1 MTPAHC
7 AIKQPQWI
15 NLGFSKAPVSDQW
28 HLFSFE
34 PRILIGVIMR
44 LYLCEKPSQGKD
56 IAAVLGAKTR
66 GDGCIKGNGV
76 AVTWGIG
83 HLLETAPP
91 DAYGEHLKNWS
102 LDTLPILPAE
112 WKVLVK
118 PKTASQF
125 KIVKQLLKQATELV
139 IATDA
144 DREGEMI
151 ARELIEYC
159 GYRGPIQRLWLSALN
174 EASIR
179 QALNTVK
186 QGSETYPLYLSALAR
201 SRADWLIGMNFS
213 RLFTLLGRQAGYT
226 GVLSVGRVQTPTLR
240 LVVDRDREI
249 SNFIP
254 KPFWSVEVQLWTA
267 GQSFVAKWVADE
279 YVVDEEGRCLDQA
292 AAVAALAAL
301 KNSQA
306 ATTVSVDTKRGKDP
320 APLPFDLSTLQEVC
334 SAKFGM
340 GVQETLDVAQSLYE
354 THKATTYP
362 RTDCGYLPESMFDE
376 VPMVLDALNRTD
388 PSIGKALQL
397 IDPEQRSRAWNDKK
411 ITGPHHGI
419 IPTLEPANL
428 SAMSEKERKV
438 YELIRAHFLAQ
449 FLPTHEYDRT
459 VATFECNAVL
469 LQAVGKRI
477 VVPGWKVLFSAS
489 SEEEAEESGGRSQ
502 ILPVLQIGT
511 RCDVQD
517 LHLKSL
523 KTEPPK
529 AYTEGTLIKAMKTI
543 AKLVKDPRL
552 AQKLK
557 ETTGIGTEATR
568 AGTIQGLIDRGS
580 LIKKGSALRATEAAF
595 SLIDAVPPAVA
606 DPGTTAIWEQALT
619 MIEQGTLTLDDFIA
633 RQSNWI
639 TRLVDQYKGT
649 TLSIK
654 VPEGPKCPLCS
665 AKTSQ
670 RKGSSGVFW
679 ACSRYPECK
688 GTVNIGTG
696 KKKSPGK
703 SAKPRA
709 ATVKSS

>member
-1 MTPAHC
+1 
-7 AIKQPQWI
+7 
-15 NLGFSKAPVSDQW
+15 
-28 HLFSFE
+28 
-34 PRILIGVIMR
+34 MR

-66 GDGCIKGNGV
+66 GDGCLRGPGV

-83 HLLETAPP
+83 HLLETAAP
-91 DAYGEHLKNWS
+91 DAYGDHLKNWS
-102 LDTLPILPAE
+102 LDTLPILPAQ
-112 WKVLVK
+112 WKVIVK

-125 KIVKQLLKQATELV
+125 KVVKQLLKEATELV

-179 QALNTVK
+179 QALSSVK
-186 QGSETYPLYLSALAR
+186 QGAETYPLYQSALAR
-201 SRADWLIGMNFS
+201 SGADWLIGMNFS

-249 SNFIP
+249 ANFIP
-254 KPFWSVEVQLWTA
+254 KPFWNLDVQLCAA
-267 GQSFVAKWVADE
+267 GHSFLAKWVADE
-279 YVVDEEGRCLDQA
+279 SVTDEEGRCLDQSA
-292 AAVAALAAL
+292 ATAALNAL
-301 KNSQA
+301 KNSQT
-306 ATTVSVDTKRGKDP
+306 ATAISVETERGRDL

-334 SAKFGM
+334 SAKFGL
-340 GVQETLDVAQSLYE
+340 GVQETLDVAQALYE

-362 RTDCGYLPESMFDE
+362 RTDCGYLPESMLDE
-376 VPMVLDALNRTD
+376 VPMVLDAINRTD
-388 PSIGKALQL
+388 PTIGKALLL

-428 SAMSEKERKV
+428 SAMSEKERRV

-449 FLPTHEYDRT
+449 FLPNHEYDRT
-459 VATFECNAVL
+459 VATFESNAIS

-477 VVPGWKVLFSAS
+477 VVPGWKILFSNS
-489 SEEEAEESGGRSQ
+489 SEEEGDESGGRSQ
-502 ILPVLQIGT
+502 TLPMLQVGS
-511 RCDVQD
+511 RCDIQD
-517 LHLKSL
+517 LQLKAL

-529 AYTEGTLIKAMKTI
+529 PYTEGTLVKAMKTI

-580 LIKKGSALRATEAAF
+580 LIKKGRALRATEAAF

-633 RQSNWI
+633 RQSSWI

-654 VPEGPKCPLCS
+654 VPEGPRCPLCN
-665 AKTSQ
+665 AKTSH
-670 RKGSSGVFW
+670 RKGASGVFW
-679 ACSRYPECK
+679 ACTRYPECK

-703 SAKPRA
+703 SAKTRT
-709 ATVKSS
+709 ATTKTA